1 MPGSNPIAE
10 SSGQKRQALD
20 DMFEIG
26 RHPLVLQHVETE
38 ERDGYTLETLSF
50 ATRTGEAVRGYL
62 TRPRHMTAPL
72 PAILYI
78 HAHGGRYDIGADE
91 LVSGRPALLSPLAS
105 VFAENGYVTLTIDL
119 PCFGTRQQMTESAL
133 TKALLWHGHSLAG
146 QMLGELH
153 SALDYLAARPD
164 VDAAH
169 IGAFGISMGAT
180 FSYWLAAV
188 DPRLKALAHLCCYAD
203 FDTMIETGA
212 HEGHGIYLTVPGLLD
227 LAGNG
232 EIAGLSA
239 PRPQFIGLGAKDP
252 LTPPEAVARALV
264 DTRAAYT
271 AAGAEQNLEIMI
283 EPDSGHEETPA
294 IRAAVLAFFARHL
307 RDASRAS

>member
-1 MPGSNPIAE
+1 MSGPNAIAGSSE
-10 SSGQKRQALD
+10 QKRRELADL
-20 DMFEIG
+20 FEIG
-26 RHPLVLQHVETE
+26 RHPLVLQQVEIE
-38 ERDGYTLETLSF
+38 ERDGYALETLRF
-50 ATRTGEAVRGYL
+50 ATKTGEAVRGYL
-62 TRPRHMTAPL
+62 TRPRQITAPL

-91 LVSGRPALLSPLAS
+91 LVSGRPALLSPLGA
-105 VFAENGYVTLTIDL
+105 VFAENGYVTMTIDL
-119 PCFGTRQQMTESAL
+119 PCFGTRQQMNESAL
-133 TKALLWHGHSLAG
+133 TKSLLWHGHSLAG

-153 SALDYLAARPD
+153 SALDYLAARQD

-203 FDTMIETGA
+203 FDTLIRTGA
-212 HEGHGIYLTVPGLLD
+212 HEGHGSYLTIPGLLN

-232 EIAGLSA
+232 EIAGLCA

-252 LTPPEAVARALV
+252 LTPPEAVDKALV
-264 DTRAAYT
+264 DTRAAY
-271 AAGAEQNLEIMI
+271 AASGAEQQLEMLI
-283 EPDSGHEETPA
+283 EPDSDHEETPA
-294 IRAAVLAFFARHL
+294 IRAAVLRFFARYL
-307 RDASRAS
+307 RDAGVAS